1 MDPTLQNL
9 SVSLSEAAL
18 RNAAAVVASKISATK
33 ATKQHKATVA
43 ALEDIINEL
52 LADKSE
58 LIRIAQ
64 AFEDEL
70 VAQRLSSDDVEFI
83 TKNLLPVLRQLMDAS
98 GQAGSVEMMDAVE
111 SILST
116 EVLTI
121 MQLIGFNYREA
132 IGKPL
137 TDLVAAMIASR
148 MPPDQDSNHDLQEI
162 VVKRDVALAELARD
176 PESWS
181 RLSELMGRSTD

>member
-1 MDPTLQNL
+1 MDPTLQDL
-9 SVSLSEAAL
+9 SASLSEVAL
-18 RNAAAVVASKISATK
+18 RNAAAAVTSKISATK
-33 ATKQHKATVA
+33 AKRHDKATIA

-64 AFEDEL
+64 AFEDQL

-98 GQAGSVEMMDAVE
+98 GQAESAEMMDAVE
-111 SILST
+111 SILSA

-137 TDLVAAMIASR
+137 TDLVAAVIVSR
-148 MPPDQDSNHDLQEI
+148 MPSDQDSNHDLQQAIAQRDIALTEI
-162 VVKRDVALAELARD
+162 ARD
-176 PESWS
+176 PESWT
-181 RLSELMGRSTD
+181 RLSKLMG